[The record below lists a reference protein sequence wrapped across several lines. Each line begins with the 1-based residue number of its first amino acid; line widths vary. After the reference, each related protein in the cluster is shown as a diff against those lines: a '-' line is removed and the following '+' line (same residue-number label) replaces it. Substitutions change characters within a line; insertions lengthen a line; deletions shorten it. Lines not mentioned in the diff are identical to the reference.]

1 MNAVNTQGAVN
12 AASGFNWPLLALAIG
27 AFGIG
32 TTEFAPMGLLPVIA
46 DGVNVSIPTAGLL
59 VSAYAIGVTIG
70 APIMTL
76 AFGRFG
82 KRTAL
87 MLLMAIFTIG
97 NILSAF
103 APDYW
108 TLLAARL
115 VTSLNH
121 GAFFGLG
128 SIVAASVVP
137 PEKRASA
144 VATMF
149 MGLTI
154 ANIGG
159 VPAAT
164 WIGQQIGWRMSFAGT
179 AVLGLVAITALWLSL
194 PRGEAGKMPNIR
206 QELGVLMRPTVL
218 KSLATTVMGAGAM
231 FTLYTYVAAV
241 LADRTGAS
249 EGFVTLALVMIG
261 VGFTIGN
268 ALGGRLA
275 DWSLNGATRI
285 FLGMLAIVSF
295 ALPLALSSPVGAL
308 ISLLVWGAAAFAIV
322 PPVQMRVMQAAA
334 EAPGLASSINIGAF
348 NLGNA
353 VGAALG
359 GAVLSAGYGYA
370 AIPVA
375 GGLLAAAGL
384 LFTLSRRPKVELAA
398 SAC

>member
-1 MNAVNTQGAVN
+1 MSASNAQDSATK
-12 AASGFNWPLLALAIG
+12 AAGFNWPLLALAIG

-59 VSAYAIGVTIG
+59 VSAYAIGVMIG

-179 AVLGLVAITALWLSL
+179 AVLGLVAIAALWLSL
-194 PRGEAGKMPNIR
+194 PRGEAGKMPDIR
-206 QELGVLMRPTVL
+206 KEVGVLLRPTVL

-241 LADRTGAS
+241 LADRTGALPS
-249 EGFVTLALVMIG
+249 AMRWVAVWPT
-261 VGFTIGN
+261 
-268 ALGGRLA
+268 GR
-275 DWSLNGATRI
+275 
-285 FLGMLAIVSF
+285 
-295 ALPLALSSPVGAL
+295 
-308 ISLLVWGAAAFAIV
+308 
-322 PPVQMRVMQAAA
+322 
-334 EAPGLASSINIGAF
+334 
-348 NLGNA
+348 
-353 VGAALG
+353 
-359 GAVLSAGYGYA
+359 
-370 AIPVA
+370 
-375 GGLLAAAGL
+375 
-384 LFTLSRRPKVELAA
+384 
-398 SAC
+398 